1 MGFKQVLICQNRTCH
16 QQGSD
21 KILALFED
29 ESPLDVQIQGI
40 GCLGQCGN
48 GPMIIV
54 LPDEV
59 WYSHLEPMDVSTI
72 IQQHLQG
79 GYPVEALRMKVKK

>member
-16 QQGSD
+16 KQGSD
-21 KILALFED
+21 KILVLFKD
-29 ESPLDVQIQGI
+29 ESPPDVQIQGI

-48 GPMIIV
+48 GPMMIV

-79 GYPVEALRMKVKK
+79 GCPVEALRMKVKK